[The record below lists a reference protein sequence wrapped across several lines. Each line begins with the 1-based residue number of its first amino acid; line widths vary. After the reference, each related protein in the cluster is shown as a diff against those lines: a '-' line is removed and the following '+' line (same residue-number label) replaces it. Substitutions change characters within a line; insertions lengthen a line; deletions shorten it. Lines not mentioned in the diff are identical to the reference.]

1 MQPNYKRT
9 KLACYAAI
17 ITQAVQNNLPPLLFV
32 LFQEQFGISYEMLG
46 RLILANFVTQI
57 CVDLVSI
64 KLADRIG
71 YRACMIAGQLCTAVG
86 LLGLT
91 TLPFLLPPYVGLTIS
106 IILAAIGGGM
116 TEVLVS
122 PVVDALPG
130 DEKAAAMSMLH
141 SFYCW
146 GQVATVLISTLLL
159 FALGD
164 AAWRVLPLLWMV
176 MPIASVVLI
185 ATAPFAAESGAES
198 GGMRVRDLLRQPLF
212 LVAMVIM
219 TCAGASELTMSQ
231 WASTFA
237 ERGLHVTKVLGDLLG
252 PCLFAVFM
260 GLGRMLYGKLGSRLP
275 LKKSL
280 MGCAILCIVCYLTA
294 ALSPAPFL
302 ALMGCAVCGF
312 SVSLMWPG
320 SLSMAAARFPF
331 GGTALFAI
339 LAVMG
344 DLGCSVGPWLAGA
357 VSDAA
362 QGVPALAEFAAQ
374 SGLTL
379 EQLGLKSG
387 LLPGVIFSAIREPA
401 ALRPRRLQGGGDFF
415 ACGAPDFQ
423 IDRESRAVA
432 RGRGLR
438 RGAERP
444 CAGAVGRDLPRDS
457 RTRCPLPRHLR
468 GGRRFSLAARR
479 ISGSIGRAGPWLAG
493 AVSGAAQ
500 GGLALEQLGLK
511 SGLLPGVIFPVI
523 LLIGTAFVQE
533 PRYVR
538 KD

>member
-71 YRACMIAGQLCTAVG
+71 YRACMIAGQLCTAAG

-159 FALGD
+159 FALGN

-362 QGVPALAEFAAQ
+362 Q
-374 SGLTL
+374 SGLAL
-379 EQLGLKSG
+379 E
-387 LLPGVIFSAIREPA
+387 LLVVIFPVIREPV
-401 ALRPRRLQGGGDFF
+401 ALRP
-415 ACGAPDFQ
+415 GASGTEGIF
-423 IDRESRAVA
+423 
-432 RGRGLR
+432 L
-438 RGAERP
+438 
-444 CAGAVGRDLPRDS
+444 
-457 RTRCPLPRHLR
+457 
-468 GGRRFSLAARR
+468 LAARR
-479 ISGSIGRAGPWLAG
+479 ISKSIGKAGPWLAG
-493 AVSGAAQ
+493 TVSDAAQ

-511 SGLLPGVIFPVI
+511 SGPLPGAIFSVIREPAALRPGDSGAEGIFSLAARRIFEYTGKKRRKRGSFLCASAVRCAFP
-523 LLIGTAFVQE
+523 GGRSCGWPWRCA
-533 PRYVR
+533 P
-538 KD
+538 